1 MVFTTPRDAAA
12 QRAAASDGGAKRDAP
27 GADSPADA
35 IAALDV
41 EAAPANGAHQPV
53 RARERAAAL
62 WRKREAAASQTRRSL
77 WRRRAAPPRLAGHCA
92 RRVAVM
98 PRWRSALACD
108 TGADTL
114 RRGRFPSMRP

>member
-12 QRAAASDGGAKRDAP
+12 QRAAASDGAKRDAP

-41 EAAPANGAHQPV
+41 EAAPANGAQQPV

-62 WRKREAAASQTRRSL
+62 WRKRSAAASQTRRSL
-77 WRRRAAPPRLAGHCA
+77 WRRRASPPRLAGHCA
-92 RRVAVM
+92 RRVTVM